1 MAVLFASAL
10 ELDAGSQ
17 GATSSTAGTG
27 YQPRPQC
34 ICGIASRSAGTRLV
48 KQTLAA
54 FFQKSATPLANCVFV
69 NTELGSDILACDAVR
84 HDSRFQFGTLNCG
97 QSGHPSVRSLDSTT
111 ACRA

>member
-69 NTELGSDILACDAVR
+69 KAELGSNRTPSSPAAVTLT
-84 HDSRFQFGTLNCG
+84 HDVAS
-97 QSGHPSVRSLDSTT
+97 SLSNT
-111 ACRA
+111 ALRKNSIGPI